1 MSEHEIAAPQGDR
14 ARRAASCGT
23 EAMWASPP
31 GATDTE
37 TPARAGSRRGAMDD
51 TTASLPLPLAASSSE
66 IAGHHHPERHIRD
79 ARKRRPAKRGLDAGS
94 SLPDGAEIA
103 GHSEVANQSGSAR
116 KRGGA
121 TGHTTTNGR
130 PPLSAPIPE
139 IGEAQAKPR
148 RRAIPDAATITAPPG
163 AEDIEGQLQ
172 DETHAGIALDGE
184 ALTGLA
190 PTYDRLRALQ
200 RQRQFCI
207 TSQSRIDRACE
218 SFIARVIG
226 FDAGAEEKARKE
238 VFKRASDFRRE
249 VEKAGGGGQCLSGNP
264 SGRALSACVPIV
276 INSAIAR
283 AAWDGLRD
291 QAEKEMRR
299 LAKTLPAY
307 PWVQSVRGF
316 GDLGFAIVCAETG
329 DLTTYATKERV
340 WKRLG
345 LAVMD
350 GIRQQRRSNAEEAAA
365 HGYSPKRRAEVW
377 TVADSMFRAQ
387 WRGARDDAPAH
398 ALGPYGEVYA
408 RRKTQTSAS
417 ESRGWTPKHIDN
429 DARRIMTKRLIEDL
443 WRVSCGKAPLGTAL
457 RDEEGAP

>member
-1 MSEHEIAAPQGDR
+1 MNEHEIAAPQGGR
-14 ARRAASCGT
+14 VRRAAIGGT
-23 EAMWASPP
+23 AAKDQPPP
-31 GATDTE
+31 GADI
-37 TPARAGSRRGAMDD
+37 
-51 TTASLPLPLAASSSE
+51 E
-66 IAGHHHPERHIRD
+66 IAGR
-79 ARKRRPAKRGLDAGS
+79 S
-94 SLPDGAEIA
+94 M
-103 GHSEVANQSGSAR
+103 VANQNGSAR
-116 KRGGA
+116 KRRGA
-121 TGHTTTNGR
+121 R
-130 PPLSAPIPE
+130 PGLSATFDAPLSAPIPE

-148 RRAIPDAATITAPPG
+148 RRANEATKTNVCAPG
-163 AEDIEGQLQ
+163 AEDIEGHSGHG
-172 DETHAGIALDGE
+172 DHASVAFDGE

-226 FDAGAEEKARKE
+226 FDVGAEEKARKE
-238 VFKRASDFRRE
+238 VFKRASDFRKE
-249 VEKAGGGGQCLSGNP
+249 VEKAGGGGQSRHDDP
-264 SGRALSACVPIV
+264 EAVALSACIPIAL
-276 INSAIAR
+276 NSAIAR

-316 GDLGFAIVCAETG
+316 GDLGFAIVCGETG

-345 LAVMD
+345 LAVID
-350 GIRQQRRSNAEEAAA
+350 GVRQQRRSNAEEAAA

-387 WRGARDDAPAH
+387 WRGVREDAPAH

-408 RRKTQTSAS
+408 RRKAQTSAS

-443 WRVSCGKAPLGTAL
+443 WRVSNGKPPLAAAE
-457 RDEEGAP
+457 RDLESAS